1 MVNCVIS
8 IGNIKHFNAD
18 RSMYYWKKLLQSQA
32 ILWNISFVGSCLAP
46 VNIVNGEIEY
56 YIQQSEGNSR
66 GNRKGS
72 PDNGQVPDG
81 TIAFVSCNEG
91 YIISGRSNHTCL
103 NGLWH
108 LPEVTCT
115 GNKDIAIF
123 ISTHKTL
130 VRTISINFSITL
142 LLLSVSHFCYY
153 WCFVSWIS
161 FLFCFSL
168 LSSY

>member
-1 MVNCVIS
+1 MVKLSIISSSLRVIVEVIGRDLQLMDRCLMGQLLLYLAMKVIS
-8 IGNIKHFNAD
+8 YLED
-18 RSMYYWKKLLQSQA
+18 QTTR
-32 ILWNISFVGSCLAP
+32 
-46 VNIVNGEIEY
+46 
-56 YIQQSEGNSR
+56 
-66 GNRKGS
+66 
-72 PDNGQVPDG
+72 
-81 TIAFVSCNEG
+81 
-91 YIISGRSNHTCL
+91 L

-153 WCFVSWIS
+153 WCFVS
-161 FLFCFSL
+161 
-168 LSSY
+168 